1 MSTTSTI
8 NSFNLKTAK
17 NVYYNLTFPELIEH
31 AIQNQEGVLSKDGA
45 FVANTGKYTG
55 RTPKD
60 KYVVREPQYEKEI
73 WWDNNHSIEPAAF
86 EHLKNKAQQ
95 ALSSKNL
102 YVIDAFGGADPTHR
116 IKVRFIGEMAWHA
129 LFLKQLLI
137 RPTHEQ
143 LENFVPEWTIMNLC
157 RETCDPLLDGTRS
170 QAVIALNFA
179 EKTVII
185 MGTEYAGENKKSVFS
200 ILNALLPLEGILSMH
215 CSANI
220 GADGDT
226 ALFFG
231 LSGTGKTTL
240 SADPNRY
247 LIGDDEHGWSQ
258 KGIFNIEGGCYA
270 KCIKLSKEGEPQIW
284 NAIRFGSVLENV
296 VLDENRAPDYD
307 DDSLT
312 ENTRCA
318 YPVDY
323 IDHAV
328 IPSIGGHPKNIIFL
342 TCDAF
347 GVLPP
352 ISRLTPEQAMDY
364 FLIGY
369 TAKVA
374 GTEAGVTEPS
384 ATFSRCFGQPF
395 LPLPPQK
402 YADLLKEKIHKH
414 QAKVWLVNTGWT
426 GGSYGVGSRIKL
438 AYTRAMLSAALTGQ
452 LDQVPFMTDP
462 VFGLSIPNT
471 CPGVPH
477 EILSPRNSWKDPHA
491 YDLKAKELEAM
502 FQKEKNK
509 IRNLN

>member
-1 MSTTSTI
+1 MSTTRTI

-73 WWDNNHSIEPAAF
+73 WWDNNHPMEPATF

-102 YVIDAFGGADPTHR
+102 YVIDAFGGADPTHQ

-143 LENFVPEWTIMNLC
+143 LQNFLPEWTIMNLC
-157 RETCDPLLDGTRS
+157 KETCDPLVDGTRS
-170 QAVIALNFA
+170 EAVIALNFA

-296 VLDENRAPDYD
+296 VLDENRVPNYD

-323 IDHAV
+323 INHAV
-328 IPSIGGHPKNIIFL
+328 IPSVGGHPKNIIFL

-374 GTEAGVTEPS
+374 GTEAGITEPS

-426 GGSYGVGSRIKL
+426 GGSYGEGNRIKL

-462 VFGLSIPNT
+462 IFGLSIPNT
-471 CPGVPH
+471 CPGVPP

-491 YDLKAKELEAM
+491 YDRKARELETM

-509 IRNLN
+509 I

>member
-8 NSFNLKTAK
+8 HSFNLNTAQ
-17 NVYYNLTFPELIEH
+17 NVYYNLSFPELIEH
-31 AIQNQEGVLSKDGA
+31 AIRNHEGALCENGA
-45 FVANTGKYTG
+45 FLAKTGKYTG

-60 KYVVREPQYEKEI
+60 KYVVKEPQYEKEI
-73 WWDNNHSIEPAAF
+73 WWDNNHPMKPSTF
-86 EHLKNKAQQ
+86 EHLKKKVQEAI
-95 ALSSKNL
+95 SKKNL
-102 YVIDAFGGADPTHR
+102 YVVDAFGGADPAHQ

-129 LFLKQLLI
+129 LFLKQLLV
-137 RPTHEQ
+137 RPSEED
-143 LENFVPEWTIMNLC
+143 LKCFEPEWTIINLC
-157 RETCDPLLDGTRS
+157 KETCDPIMDETRS
-170 QAVIALNFA
+170 EAVIALNFA

-200 ILNALLPLEGILSMH
+200 ILNALLPLQGILSVH

-220 GADGDT
+220 GPDGDT

-240 SADPNRY
+240 SADPTRF
-247 LIGDDEHGWSQ
+247 LIGDDEHGWSD

-296 VLDENRAPDYD
+296 VLDQNRIPNYD

-323 IDHAV
+323 IDHAI
-328 IPSIGGHPKNIIFL
+328 IPSIGGHPKNIVFL

-352 ISRLTPEQAMDY
+352 ISKLTPEQAMDY
-364 FLIGY
+364 YLIGY

-395 LPLPPQK
+395 LPLPPRR

-426 GGSYGVGSRIKL
+426 GGGYGVGHRIKL
-438 AYTRAMLSAALTGQ
+438 AYTRAMLSAALTGK

-462 VFGLSIPNT
+462 IFGLSIPAT
-471 CPGVPH
+471 CSGVPS
-477 EILSPRNSWKDPHA
+477 EILFPRNSWKDPNL
-491 YDLKAKELEAM
+491 YDLKAKELEVM
-502 FQKEKNK
+502 FEKEKSK
-509 IRNLN
+509 I